1 MKVKVS
7 YTVDHEEVPRLVDD
21 LVASCR
27 AELSVLADFAF
38 DVRDL
43 QKTQSQVADLQNRLD
58 VVAGKLE
65 DCLNLCRGYEG
76 VTKPAPEVEAPPDE

>member
-27 AELSVLADFAF
+27 AELSALADFAF

-43 QKTQSQVADLQNRLD
+43 QKTQSQVA
-58 VVAGKLE
+58 

>member
-27 AELSVLADFAF
+27 AELSALADFAF

-43 QKTQSQVADLQNRLD
+43 QKTQSQVA
-58 VVAGKLE
+58 
-65 DCLNLCRGYEG
+65 NLCRGYEG
-76 VTKPAPEVEAPPDE
+76 VTKPAPEAEAPPDE

>member
-7 YTVDHEEVPRLVDD
+7 YTVDHEEVPRLVDN

-27 AELSVLADFAF
+27 AELSALADFAF

-43 QKTQSQVADLQNRLD
+43 QKTQSQVADLR
-58 VVAGKLE
+58 
-65 DCLNLCRGYEG
+65 
-76 VTKPAPEVEAPPDE
+76 